1 MEDKLNPFTDA
12 ESDDYDFVLN
22 NDSINFI
29 SQNLF

>member
-22 NDSINFI
+22 AVSTNF
-29 SQNLF
+29 NF